1 MSRLIYT
8 SRHMGTP
15 HAPHPPTPRR
25 PRLLVAAVFAG
36 LFLAMLDQ
44 TIVGTA
50 LPTIAARLHGTSGY
64 AWVVTAYLVAATV
77 SLPVYARLSDR
88 YGRRRL
94 LLVGMA
100 LFAAG
105 SSLCALAG
113 SLSWLVAARTI
124 QGLGAGALEG
134 LTFIL
139 IADLYRGRRN
149 AALQGALAGLMGVA
163 FLLGPLI
170 GGVLTD
176 HAGWRSV
183 FLVNVPITLVAFV
196 VVARVL
202 PASIG
207 RSEGR
212 SVPLDVAGIA
222 LLTAAVGLVLVGL
235 SGAAPV
241 GAATLASWAR
251 WDTGGLLLA
260 GLAVAAALV
269 RVERRAVAPL
279 LPPAL
284 FADRR
289 TAALLAAGASVTF
302 GLYASV
308 VLLPRYFQDSRG
320 VDATASG
327 LLMYPLL
334 VGLLVSV
341 NVGATIIARTGAV
354 RATLLGGC
362 ALVVAGTLGF
372 ATFGTSS
379 PDWHAMV
386 FMGLL
391 GVGMGPA
398 LSGAQ
403 IALQRALP
411 AARVGGAIG
420 TLLLLRQLGG
430 SIALVAAGTIYAWR
444 APDSGA
450 AAATGTGILVVAG
463 LGAACTIGAL
473 LTLRGDAGRIA
484 VTPLRGQS
492 DAEGVMTA
500 EGR

>member
-1 MSRLIYT
+1 
-8 SRHMGTP
+8 
-15 HAPHPPTPRR
+15 
-25 PRLLVAAVFAG
+25 
-36 LFLAMLDQ
+36 MLDQ

-64 AWVVTAYLVAATV
+64 AWVVTSYLVAATV

-100 LFAAG
+100 LFAVG
-105 SSLCALAG
+105 SSLCSLAG

-124 QGLGAGALEG
+124 QGIGAGALEG

-139 IADLYRGRRN
+139 IADLYRGQRN
-149 AALQGALAGLMGVA
+149 AALQGALAGLMGIA

-176 HAGWRSV
+176 HAGWRSI
-183 FLVNVPITLVAFV
+183 FLVNVPITLAAFA

-212 SVPLDVAGIA
+212 SVPLDIAGIA
-222 LLTAAVGLVLVGL
+222 LLTAAVGLVLVAL

-241 GAATLASWAR
+241 GAATLASWVR
-251 WDTGGLLLA
+251 WDTGGLLFA

-284 FADRR
+284 FADRG
-289 TAALLAAGASVTF
+289 TAALLTAGASVTF

-308 VLLPRYFQDSRG
+308 VLLPRFFQDSQG

-341 NVGATIIARTGAV
+341 NVGAMIIGRTGAV
-354 RATLLGGC
+354 RTTLLGGC

-372 ATFGTSS
+372 ATFGASS
-379 PDWHAMV
+379 ADWHAMV
-386 FMGLL
+386 FMALL

-398 LSGAQ
+398 LSGVQ

-411 AARVGGAIG
+411 PARVGGAIG

-430 SIALVAAGTIYAWR
+430 SIALVAGSTIYAWR

-463 LGAACTIGAL
+463 IGAACTIGAL
-473 LTLRGDAGRIA
+473 LTLRGDARRIA
-484 VTPLRGQS
+484 VPPPRAPS
-492 DAEGVMTA
+492 EVEGVMTA